1 MIVCR
6 SPVELDRMRA
16 ANGLVAAVL
25 AEPRPLVA
33 PGVTTAASARG
44 NTVTPSSEIPRGSR
58 VLGPHTATSAPSA
71 IRP

>member
-25 AEPRPLVA
+25 AELRRLVA
-33 PGVTTAASARG
+33 PGVTTADLDAVAERQIRKAGAVPAFKGYQGVSGDPVR
-44 NTVTPSSEIPRGSR
+44 VTQ
-58 VLGPHTATSAPSA
+58 
-71 IRP
+71 